1 MAILKRAHD
10 ETVFHM
16 CDETLVGR
24 SRASDLRLD
33 EPFVSGLHAS
43 LHFGDAGWEIRDL
56 GSRNGTRVNGKMLE
70 RGSTSTLVT
79 NDQICFGNARQT
91 WVVQSDAPPAPLAI
105 SASGLLAVGR
115 GSMLPI
121 PSAEEPEV
129 TVVLDTH
136 HGWMLEP
143 GGSDDARVVEDRET
157 LSVGGQ
163 TWTLRV
169 PAGTAVTRGMPR
181 WEVSKATVSL
191 RPPAN
196 GEVAVIRVDQGA
208 AASTYEVGSA
218 GVLAKV
224 LIQARQ
230 HDAEGW
236 IEREKVLGELGITAN
251 HLNVLVF
258 RLRKLFGDMGFANAP
273 STVQR
278 QRGRM
283 RIGCPNVRLEESA

>member
-1 MAILKRAHD
+1 MFR
-10 ETVFHM
+10 M

-24 SRASDLRLD
+24 SRAADLRLD

-43 LHFGDAGWEIRDL
+43 LHYGDAGWEIRDL
-56 GSRNGTRVNGKMLE
+56 GSRNGTRVNGKVLE
-70 RGSTSTLVT
+70 RGSSITLVT

-91 WVVQSDAPPAPLAI
+91 WVVQSDAPPVPLAV
-105 SASGLLAVGR
+105 SATGSVALGR
-115 GSMLPI
+115 DTMLPI
-121 PSAEEPEV
+121 PSADDPEV
-129 TVVLDTH
+129 TIVLDPH

-143 GGSDDARVVEDRET
+143 GGSDDSRVVEDRET
-157 LSVGGQ
+157 LNVGGQ
-163 TWTLRV
+163 SWTLRV
-169 PAGTAVTRGMPR
+169 PVSTAVTRGMPR

-196 GEVAVIRVDQGA
+196 GEVAVIRIDQGA

-224 LIQARQ
+224 LIEARQ
-230 HDAEGW
+230 QDTEGW
-236 IEREKVLGELGITAN
+236 IERERVLTQLGITAN